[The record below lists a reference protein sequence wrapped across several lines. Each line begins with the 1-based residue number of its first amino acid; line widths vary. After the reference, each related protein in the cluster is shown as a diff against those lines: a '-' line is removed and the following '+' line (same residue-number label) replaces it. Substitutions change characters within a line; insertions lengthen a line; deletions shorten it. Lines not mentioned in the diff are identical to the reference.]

1 MCMYCE
7 RRTDVKFGW
16 EQPKLPYHSDNL
28 NEGRLNGNVLENEK
42 WDGVIHDYQTTT
54 PELVLTCPG
63 YFNGEGVGSIYI
75 PIKYCPECGRKL
87 GNKKIIRNED
97 LLERLDVVRMSDI
110 TEIINIIEKSWG
122 VNSIGC
128 PFGSCTEEFAN
139 EKMIKIANKNNFPD
153 DVLKLIKAN
162 PIKFHKYQKFDNGRG
177 IGRYYANLVRQMKR

>member
-42 WDGVIHDYQTTT
+42 WDGVIHDYQTAT
-54 PELVLTCPG
+54 PELILTCPG

-87 GNKKIIRNED
+87 GNVSFNNE
-97 LLERLDVVRMSDI
+97 R
-110 TEIINIIEKSWG
+110 
-122 VNSIGC
+122 
-128 PFGSCTEEFAN
+128 
-139 EKMIKIANKNNFPD
+139 
-153 DVLKLIKAN
+153 
-162 PIKFHKYQKFDNGRG
+162 
-177 IGRYYANLVRQMKR
+177 